1 MLLMMCFLQTVP
13 HSFRARTS
21 ISCLNVKLWLL
32 QPHCL
37 LPLQKTSN
45 SLFFLIGEFEQIIF
59 FFFFLFSFVQI
70 QLQKADNCVLK
81 FVV

>member
-21 ISCLNVKLWLL
+21 VSCLDVKLWLL
-32 QPHCL
+32 QPCCL
-37 LPLQKTSN
+37 LPLQKTDS
-45 SLFFLIGEFEQIIF
+45 SLFFLSGEFEQISF
-59 FFFFLFSFVQI
+59 FFFFSFVQI
-70 QLQKADNCVLK
+70 QLRKADNCVLK